1 MLAVLTGPVRSGKS
15 SRALA
20 LAIGTGKPVIIAAG
34 GRPSDPEMER
44 RIASHREARSADIT
58 VAEAGPDPSW
68 LARVPQGACLL
79 VDCLGT
85 LLGTLF
91 EPLIGDGSACFTH
104 EEEDAVGAA
113 AAAIVEAIA
122 ARDGDTVIVT
132 NEVGWGVVPATPSG
146 RLFRDIV
153 GRANRTLIDRA
164 DCAWLVVD
172 GRCIDLAGAPRE
184 VAWPGQ

>member
-20 LAIGTGKPVIIAAG
+20 LAIATGEPVVIAAG

-44 RIASHREARSADIT
+44 RIARHREERSVDIT
-58 VAEAGPDPSW
+58 VLDAGPDPSW
-68 LARVPQGACLL
+68 LARVPEGACLL

-91 EPLIGDGSACFTH
+91 EPLMGEGSACVTR
-104 EEEDAVGAA
+104 EEEDALGAA
-113 AAAIVEAIA
+113 VAAIVDGIA
-122 ARDGDTVIVT
+122 AREGDTVVVT

-164 DCAWLVVD
+164 DAAWLVVG
-172 GRCIDLAGAPRE
+172 GRCIDLAVAPRE
-184 VAWPGQ
+184 VAWPRR